1 MTVAT
6 TSPRATRADNRI
18 QELLDVAAKL
28 FAKRGYA
35 ATSVRD
41 IALGVNML
49 SGSVYYHF
57 ASKEELLVAVYE
69 AGVTQIEA
77 RVLAALKNEADP
89 WDSLEA
95 ACLAHLEV
103 VLRQSDYAQVLIRVI
118 PDDVPLAAERL
129 RGLRERYELLFR
141 GAIAALPLP
150 PRTDRRALRLMLL
163 GAMNWSLFWF
173 EPEGRDSPR
182 VLARKFVGLLK
193 ETQHE

>member
-1 MTVAT
+1 
-6 TSPRATRADNRI
+6 
-18 QELLDVAAKL
+18 
-28 FAKRGYA
+28 
-35 ATSVRD
+35 
-41 IALGVNML
+41 ML

-77 RVLAALKNEADP
+77 RVLAALKNESDP

-103 VLRQSDYAQVLIRVI
+103 VLKQSDYAQVLIRVI
-118 PDDVPLAAERL
+118 PDDVPLAADRL
-129 RGLRERYELLFR
+129 RGLRERYELLLR
-141 GAIAALPLP
+141 GVIAALPLP

-173 EPEGRDSPR
+173 DPERRDSPR

-193 ETQHE
+193 ETQNE